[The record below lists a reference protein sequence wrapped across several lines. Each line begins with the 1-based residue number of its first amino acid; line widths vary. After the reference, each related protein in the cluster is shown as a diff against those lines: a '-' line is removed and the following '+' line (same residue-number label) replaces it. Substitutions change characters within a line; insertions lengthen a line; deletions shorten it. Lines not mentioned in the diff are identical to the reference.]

1 MLPSNFF
8 CEGLVA
14 FAKTGISHTPPVVLK
29 VGEERDGKVWDGKE
43 WVEKEEW
50 EKQQTTQ
57 QPVNRL

>member
-1 MLPSNFF
+1 MRMLPSNFV

-43 WVEKEEW
+43 WVEKEE
-50 EKQQTTQ
+50 
-57 QPVNRL
+57 